1 MDCKLK
7 KTYRFYAT
15 PYNGTLFVTGGR
27 GEGSGASADRA
38 ETLFLSL
45 DGTIKNGPNLP
56 TTRRDHCSV
65 ELHDGRLVVRTI
77 FRQKKGRKYWHCI
90 DSKVMNSK
98 NPVTWPFLI

>member
-27 GEGSGASADRA
+27 GEGSGASADKA

-65 ELHDGRLVVRTI
+65 ELHDGRLVTDE
-77 FRQKKGRKYWHCI
+77 FRNNTNFQMKKI
-90 DSKVMNSK
+90 
-98 NPVTWPFLI
+98 

>member
-1 MDCKLK
+1 M
-7 KTYRFYAT
+7 
-15 PYNGTLFVTGGR
+15 FVTGGR

-65 ELHDGRLVVRTI
+65 ELHDGRLVINR
-77 FRQKKGRKYWHCI
+77 FRNYTNFTKETKLAGVIRR
-90 DSKVMNSK
+90 V
-98 NPVTWPFLI
+98 LIL

>member
-27 GEGSGASADRA
+27 GEGFGASADRA

-65 ELHDGRLVVRTI
+65 ELHDGRLVI
-77 FRQKKGRKYWHCI
+77 NGFR
-90 DSKVMNSK
+90 N
-98 NPVTWPFLI
+98 T